1 MKTQKFK
8 QLKTKQT
15 HYDALSIAQ
24 YLMTLDP
31 ERKYFVNSRM
41 RISETSISAPKIG
54 NVRLNNLLYL
64 CQIFYYLQ
72 HKKLLF
78 NEELLAFEHGPIIY
92 SVYNNFWNL
101 YYDTSSDVAKLDA
114 RTKKFLRTWFNYFRE
129 YSTEELLAIA
139 REDPAWSSTWQKNE
153 DPRID
158 FTSPQRLNFYEK
170 YFTNYLE
177 STN

>member
-92 SVYNNFWNL
+92 SVYNNF
-101 YYDTSSDVAKLDA
+101 
-114 RTKKFLRTWFNYFRE
+114 
-129 YSTEELLAIA
+129 
-139 REDPAWSSTWQKNE
+139 
-153 DPRID
+153 
-158 FTSPQRLNFYEK
+158 
-170 YFTNYLE
+170 
-177 STN
+177 